1 MATRRELDL
10 SHSGPSSLPLW
21 LKGSTADYVQL
32 GWRVNISSI
41 INCLNQ
47 HLLHGW
53 GPRSMAGTASGVQF
67 LGEQGFQLTQGTKYS
82 DVHLNRGIAGDTVG
96 HPHTCKY
103 VTFSTTLPHN
113 TLSAIRLTRT
123 ENRDRTETP
132 LSGDH
137 SRGRLIAPEQI
148 HASPESPRGGRSGRH
163 RRRRPSPGS
172 HGRGPAGQ
180 CTFQHGPQA

>member
-1 MATRRELDL
+1 MAR
-10 SHSGPSSLPLW
+10 
-21 LKGSTADYVQL
+21 
-32 GWRVNISSI
+32 
-41 INCLNQ
+41 
-47 HLLHGW
+47 
-53 GPRSMAGTASGVQF
+53 TASGVQF
-67 LGEQGFQLTQGTKYS
+67 WGEQGFQLTQGTKYS

-137 SRGRLIAPEQI
+137 SRGRLTAPEQI
-148 HASPESPRGGRSGRH
+148 HASPESPS
-163 RRRRPSPGS
+163 RRTLGPAQEETPLPGPD
-172 HGRGPAGQ
+172 GRGPAGQ
-180 CTFQHGPQA
+180 CIFQHGPQA